1 MFIINFIVSFTLQ
14 LLCASNYDIIILVN
28 KFILLFFI
36 LQYFRRC

>member
-1 MFIINFIVSFTLQ
+1 MFIIDFIVSFTLQ
-14 LLCASNYDIIILVN
+14 LLCMPNYDIIILVN